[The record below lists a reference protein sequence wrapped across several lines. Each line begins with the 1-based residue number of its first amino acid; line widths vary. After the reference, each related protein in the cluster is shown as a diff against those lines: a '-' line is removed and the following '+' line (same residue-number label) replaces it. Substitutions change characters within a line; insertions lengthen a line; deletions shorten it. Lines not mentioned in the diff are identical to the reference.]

1 MKRKQRRKQGIKINE
16 HIKSLQMTD
25 FIYIENYTN
34 RIMIYQIEYFDR
46 SM

>member
-1 MKRKQRRKQGIKINE
+1 MKRKQSRKQGIKINE
-16 HIKSLQMTD
+16 HIKSLQMID